1 MTEPIKDA
9 VEKTVEG
16 SDAKTP
22 VFAFTGVT
30 IGIAVVV
37 AVLIAA
43 LLIVYYAFG
52 GK

>member
-9 VEKTVEG
+9 VETTVEG
-16 SDAKTP
+16 KDEKTP

-30 IGIAVVV
+30 IAIGVVV
-37 AVLIAA
+37 AVLIVV
-43 LLIVYYAFG
+43 LLVLYYAFG